1 MDIKVSVSEKIYDV
15 IVAGGGPSGCA
26 AAVAAARNG
35 ASVLLIEAS
44 YCLGGMGTIGMV
56 PSFAPFTDKE
66 KVISKSIAEEI
77 VVKYKKLMGIA
88 DEDWDWLPISFELLK
103 SVYDEIVT
111 ESGVKVLFGST
122 VCAVNTENK
131 KIKSVIASAKGG
143 LTEYRAKMF
152 VDCTGDAD
160 IAALC
165 GVPFEC
171 GDNNGN
177 IQASSLCFIISGVDM
192 SECDWWD
199 VHSGPK
205 SIWEKMGDN
214 PKYPLIDKNH
224 FVIAKIDENTLGVN
238 AGHLLVENATD
249 KEEIS
254 EKMILGRKVAAQ
266 YLEAAK
272 EYLPD
277 VFKNAFIV
285 STAPN
290 LGIRES
296 RRIIGKYVLSIDDY
310 IARRNFDDEIARN
323 CYWID
328 CHRSKDDSENSA
340 QSKTVPQLHYD
351 AGESHGIPWRCLISE
366 KMENLVVA
374 GRTISADRAVMAAA
388 RVMPVCMT
396 TGEAAGIGAAIAAME
411 DISIHSLKASK
422 IRKILKLNGAYIKD
436 CGEL

>member
-1 MDIKVSVSEKIYDV
+1 MDINVSLSEKIYDV

-56 PSFAPFTDKE
+56 PSFAPFTDKQ
-66 KVISKSIAEEI
+66 KLISKSIAEEI
-77 VVKYKKLMGIA
+77 IVKYKKLRGIA
-88 DEDWDWLPISFELLK
+88 DEDWDWLPISFEVLK
-103 SVYDEIVT
+103 LVYDEIVT
-111 ESGVKVLFGST
+111 GSGVKVLFGST

-131 KIKSVIASAKGG
+131 KIHSVIAAAKGG
-143 LTEYRAKMF
+143 LTEYHAKIF

-160 IAALC
+160 VASLC
-165 GVPFEC
+165 GVPFAC
-171 GDNNGN
+171 GDKNGN
-177 IQASSLCFIISGVDM
+177 IQASSLCFIIGGVDM
-192 SECDWWD
+192 NRCDWWD

-205 SIWEKMGDN
+205 SIWEKMGNN

-224 FVIAKIDENTLGVN
+224 FVIAKIDKNTLGVN
-238 AGHLLVENATD
+238 AGHLIIKDATD

-266 YLEAAK
+266 YLQAAK

-277 VFKNAFIV
+277 VFKDAFIV

-310 IARRNFDDEIARN
+310 IERRSFDDEIARN

-328 CHRSKDDSENSA
+328 CHGTDENGASKSI
-340 QSKTVPQLHYD
+340 PQIHYS
-351 AGESHGIPWRCLISE
+351 AGESHGIPWGSLVPIGID
-366 KMENLVVA
+366 NLLVA
-374 GRTISADRAVMAAA
+374 GRSISVDRAVLAAI

-396 TGEAAGIGAAIAAME
+396 TGEAAGIGAAIAAKKG
-411 DISIHSLKASK
+411 ITIHEVKAQEV
-422 IRKILKLNGAYIKD
+422 RKILKNNGAYIK
-436 CGEL
+436 